1 MSKPRAPFRYLGPSV
16 ISVWKPQSLPMA
28 AKQPRINCHDV
39 STLIHGT
46 GSFWQAKHRCFSA
59 ASLGWTSSLVTK
71 VQEILGQV

>member
-28 AKQPRINCHDV
+28 AKQPRINCHEV

-46 GSFWQAKHRCFSA
+46 GSF
-59 ASLGWTSSLVTK
+59 
-71 VQEILGQV
+71 